1 MTTKTR
7 IEQTVAGAQSLAGQ
21 LKSCALDTDVPS
33 VKEMYSSM
41 AQEGEAMIPKLQ
53 GRLGHVKKEEP
64 QYQ

>member
-33 VKEMYSSM
+33 VKNMYNAM
-41 AQEGEAMIPKLQ
+41 ALQVEDMIPKLQ
-53 GRLGHVKKEEP
+53 GRLEHVKKEEP
-64 QYQ
+64 SYQ